1 MPRSGPSS
9 RLPSLGNPH
18 LGQDLRSIGI
28 VTAVLVVL
36 LIVLWLVL

>member
-1 MPRSGPSS
+1 MVPA
-9 RLPSLGNPH
+9 NPH
-18 LGQDLRSIGI
+18 LLRDLRNIGI